1 MSIRTPLSSHRTG
14 AVTAVA
20 LAAVVVLG
28 ACSNDSSDSDNAA
41 DGATTT
47 PTEAALTGDAPDGS
61 SSGSSG
67 SDGDRCHTS
76 DLDVSVGDP
85 DGAAGSV
92 YRQLIFT
99 NSSASDCTISGY
111 PGVSLVAGGDTQVG
125 AAADREDTPGEAPVI
140 TLSPGD
146 AASADLKISNPGVY
160 GDQCTATPAD
170 ALKIYPPDEKDSTTV
185 TVDGLTGCTGDDAP
199 VTLRIS
205 RLQG

>member
-14 AVTAVA
+14 AATAVA
-20 LAAVVVLG
+20 LVAVVVLG
-28 ACSNDSSDSDNAA
+28 ACSNDSSDSSA

-47 PTEAALTGDAPDGS
+47 PTEAALTGDTTDGS

-67 SDGDRCHTS
+67 SDSDRCHTS

-92 YRQLIFT
+92 YRQLTFT
-99 NSSASDCTISGY
+99 NSSDSDCTISGY
-111 PGVSLVAGGDTQVG
+111 PGVSLVADGDTQVG
-125 AAADREDTPGEAPVI
+125 AAADREETPGEAPVI
-140 TLSPGD
+140 SLSPGD

-185 TVDGLTGCTGDDAP
+185 SVDGLTGCTGDDAP

>member
-28 ACSNDSSDSDNAA
+28 ACSADGSDSDSAA
-41 DGATTT
+41 DNTTT

-67 SDGDRCHTS
+67 ADGNRCNTV
-76 DLDVSVGDP
+76 DLDVTVGDP

-92 YRQLIFT
+92 YRQLTFT
-99 NSSASDCTISGY
+99 NSSDRDCTVSGY
-111 PGVSLVAGGDTQVG
+111 PGVSLVADGDTQVG
-125 AAADREDTPGEAPVI
+125 AAADREDALGEAPVI

-146 AASADLKISNPGVY
+146 AASADLKISSPGVY
-160 GDQCTATPAD
+160 GDQCTETPAD
-170 ALKIYPPDEKDSTTV
+170 ALKIYPPDERDSTTV

-205 RLQG
+205 RLQE

>member
-20 LAAVVVLG
+20 LAAVIVLG

-99 NSSASDCTISGY
+99 NSSDSDCRISGY
-111 PGVSLVAGGDTQVG
+111 PGVSLVAG
-125 AAADREDTPGEAPVI
+125 
-140 TLSPGD
+140 
-146 AASADLKISNPGVY
+146 
-160 GDQCTATPAD
+160 
-170 ALKIYPPDEKDSTTV
+170 
-185 TVDGLTGCTGDDAP
+185 
-199 VTLRIS
+199 
-205 RLQG
+205 

>member
-14 AVTAVA
+14 TVTAVA

-28 ACSNDSSDSDNAA
+28 ACSNDGSDSDSAA
-41 DGATTT
+41 NNTTT

-61 SSGSSG
+61 SSGA
-67 SDGDRCHTS
+67 DGNRCNTV
-76 DLDVSVGDP
+76 DLDVTVGDP

-92 YRQLIFT
+92 YRQLTFT
-99 NSSASDCTISGY
+99 NSSDRDCTVSGY
-111 PGVSLVAGGDTQVG
+111 PGVSLVADGDTQVG
-125 AAADREDTPGEAPVI
+125 AAADREDAPGEAPVI

-146 AASADLKISNPGVY
+146 AASADLKISSPGVY
-160 GDQCTATPAD
+160 GDQCTETPAD
-170 ALKIYPPDEKDSTTV
+170 ALKIYPPDERDSTTV

-205 RLQG
+205 RLQE

>member
-47 PTEAALTGDAPDGS
+47 TPTEAALTGDAPDGS
-61 SSGSSG
+61 SSG

-99 NSSASDCTISGY
+99 NSSDSDCSISGY

-146 AASADLKISNPGVY
+146 AASADLKLSNPGVY

-199 VTLRIS
+199 VTLQIS